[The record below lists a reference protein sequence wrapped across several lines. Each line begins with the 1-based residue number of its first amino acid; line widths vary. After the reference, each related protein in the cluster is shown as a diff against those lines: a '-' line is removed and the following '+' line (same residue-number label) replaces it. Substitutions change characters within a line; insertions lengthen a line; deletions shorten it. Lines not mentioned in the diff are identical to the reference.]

1 MRQSVGVSDVTMKW
15 PSRCGDRLAFREWR
29 SVCAS
34 DVAMVWPSRCGD
46 QLACQKLRSVG

>member
-1 MRQSVGVSDVTMKW
+1 MRQSVGVSDVAMKW
-15 PSRCGDRLAFREWR
+15 PNLCGDRLAFREWR

-46 QLACQKLRSVG
+46 QLAFRKG